1 MNVTHEK
8 KILSITHTDSNILS
22 CKLFSVIDRGSCDSR
37 QMALMSHGIGVIFR
51 IKCGTIESAGK
62 LSPAMYVC
70 YLIFVHAHI
79 KSSFPHQHHSD
90 SFSAREHI
98 FAEFE
103 GTIHFSEINPK
114 VRAFHGTDEPLTKIK
129 KRSSDC
135 TNFTY
140 APKGIEHYCFHYIL
154 S

>member
-1 MNVTHEK
+1 MNVSYRK
-8 KILSITHTDSNILS
+8 KISSITHTDSNILS
-22 CKLFSVIDRGSCDSR
+22 CKLFSVIDLGSCDST
-37 QMALMSHGIGVIFR
+37 QMALMSRGIGVIFR
-51 IKCGTIESAGK
+51 KKCGTIESAGK
-62 LSPAMYVC
+62 LSPALYVC

-79 KSSFPHQHHSD
+79 KISFPHQHHSA
-90 SFSAREHI
+90 SFSAGEHI

-135 TNFTY
+135 TNFNY

-154 S
+154 Y